1 MRSIGTDPAGKS
13 GSLLQVPDCSIH
25 GGQMSNSGEERL
37 VAFYLGR
44 DLFGIPAD
52 IVCEIIQPIPV
63 TPLPNSPQNL
73 VGIAA
78 LRGEILAII
87 NLRRMLG
94 IVAAQPETRSKL
106 IIIRLGID
114 VIPAA
119 LPVDRVHKATFVSSD
134 AAETSQTPP
143 CIAAVARTP
152 LGDLQILNT
161 QSLLAA
167 LSVS

>member
-1 MRSIGTDPAGKS
+1 MRCIGTDPAGTS
-13 GSLLQVPDCSIH
+13 GSLLQVPDSSIH
-25 GGQMSNSGEERL
+25 GGQISNSGEESL

-44 DLFGIPAD
+44 EMFGIPAE
-52 IVCEIIQPIPV
+52 IVCEIAQTLPV

-73 VGIAA
+73 MGIAA

-87 NLRRMLG
+87 NLRGMLG
-94 IVAAQPETRSKL
+94 IEAAQPETRSKL

-119 LPVDRVHKATFVSSD
+119 LPVDRVHKAAFVSRD
-134 AAETSQTPP
+134 AVETSHTPP

-152 LGDLQILNT
+152 LGNLQILHT